1 MSYVKQLERALRGK
15 KVLVFLDLEGTQ
27 FTHEMIEIGAYK
39 VFLKD
44 DLTVKKVLKGFKSY
58 VRPHA
63 RIGKVVTDLTGIT
76 EELLV
81 KEGLPY
87 RVVQQAFR
95 KYVGKDWE
103 KCLFVTFEP

>member
-44 DLTVKKVLKGFKSY
+44 DSILEGTKKA
-58 VRPHA
+58 PQ
-63 RIGKVVTDLTGIT
+63 
-76 EELLV
+76 
-81 KEGLPY
+81 GLFFIRY
-87 RVVQQAFR
+87 L
-95 KYVGKDWE
+95 W
-103 KCLFVTFEP
+103 